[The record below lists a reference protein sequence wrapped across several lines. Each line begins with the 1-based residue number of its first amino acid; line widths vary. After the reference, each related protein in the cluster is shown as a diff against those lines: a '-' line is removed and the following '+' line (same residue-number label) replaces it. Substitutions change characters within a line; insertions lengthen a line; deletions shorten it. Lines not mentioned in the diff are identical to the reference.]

1 MFDLS
6 TRAASASGVAEC
18 RQVPTGDGSIQVSV
32 DKVTAGTGNVTIT
45 VQLGSSQ
52 EYSSIVGGTISLAA
66 PIGLVIDGKFNAV
79 KATGAGSDVYE
90 LEVRS

>member
-6 TRAASASGVAEC
+6 ARAKSASGVAEVK
-18 RQVPTGDGSIQVSV
+18 QLPAGDGRIQVSV
-32 DKVTAGTGNVTIT
+32 DKVTAGNVTIT

-66 PIGLVIDGKFNAV
+66 PIGLVIEGKFNAV
-79 KATGAGSDVYE
+79 KATGAGSDAFE

>member
-6 TRAASASGVAEC
+6 ARAKSASGVAEVK
-18 RQVPTGDGSIQVSV
+18 QLPAGDGRIQVSV
-32 DKVTAGTGNVTIT
+32 DKVTA
-45 VQLGSSQ
+45 GSSQ

-66 PIGLVIDGKFNAV
+66 PIGLVIEGKFNAV
-79 KATGAGSDVYE
+79 KATGAGSDAFE

>member
-6 TRAASASGVAEC
+6 ARAKSASGVAEVK
-18 RQVPTGDGSIQVSV
+18 QLPAGDGRIQVSV

-66 PIGLVIDGKFNAV
+66 PIGLVVEGKFNAV
-79 KATGAGSDVYE
+79 KATGAGSDAFE

>member
-6 TRAASASGVAEC
+6 ARAKSASGVAEVK
-18 RQVPTGDGSIQVSV
+18 QLPAGDGIIQVSV

-52 EYSSIVGGTISLAA
+52 EYSSIVNGTISLGA
-66 PIGLVIDGKFNAV
+66 PIGLVIEGKFNAV
-79 KATGAGSDVYE
+79 KATGAGTDVFE